1 MSLAVLLQDE
11 CVRVE
16 IVFRDDVAGLYVNR
30 PILCVHGVGLE
41 PWMGPKGSSS
51 RSRHDPRT

>member
-1 MSLAVLLQDE
+1 MSLAVFLQDE
-11 CVRVE
+11 CLRVE

-30 PILCVHGVGLE
+30 PIIYVHGAGLE
-41 PWMGPKGSSS
+41 PWMEPKGSFS